1 MFSRTGLLLAGV
13 VSALLIAGGAAAG
26 THPPKIDLSSMS
38 AIDTLLRAKGID
50 PATVVK
56 QVGLNN
62 YAGPQ
67 CPGPGW
73 NCTTATKVVQIST
86 EGPDQGHKGDNRF
99 VCNPVSDQLSAT
111 DAATNMCFI
120 MQGGQNNHATC
131 NESASTDVGA
141 AMTCDITQAG
151 EHNTAEINQHAN
163 QTVGPLQDAEQ
174 TANVDQDATEKNI
187 VQIHQDVVQ
196 KTSSALPE
204 DQEAYQQANVIQ
216 HVNGSQNY
224 AHVHQSQ
231 DQHEAGA
238 SELQKQNVMP
248 NPSFN
253 CGDEKP
259 GAPNQCVNVF
269 QDATPGG
276 GSNVDHLHQ
285 QVGEQQTS
293 SAFAPDQTQGSA
305 QGGQEGNVHQENPA
319 GVGENLNFPN
329 QDLRQRQ
336 SSPTGTAH
344 QVQVTDPGCCGVG
357 TQVGGAKT
365 VEDIDQSTT
374 QSADEPLASQLSEL
388 FGRSHQV
395 TGDDIG
401 PYAAT
406 TTSSQNQCSITQ
418 HGRNNGGGETFSAS
432 GNSQPECVALML
444 TTICVYPSEGA
455 SCAPPVVCTECCTI
469 CLTGPLPATA
479 GQDIAMPDYTS
490 EPSTYF
496 PPTP

>member
-1 MFSRTGLLLAGV
+1 
-13 VSALLIAGGAAAG
+13 
-26 THPPKIDLSSMS
+26 MS

-56 QVGLNN
+56 QVGSNN
-62 YAGPQ
+62 YAGPD

-73 NCTTATKVVQIST
+73 NCTTATQVVQIST
-86 EGPDQGHKGDNRF
+86 EGADQRHTGSNQF
-99 VCNPVSDQLSAT
+99 VC
-111 DAATNMCFI
+111 AATNNCVI
-120 MQGGQNNHATC
+120 VQGGQNNHATC
-131 NESASTDVGA
+131 NESASTEPIA
-141 AMTCDITQAG
+141 AMTCDITQTGA
-151 EHNTAEINQHAN
+151 HNTAEINQHAN
-163 QTVGPLQDAEQ
+163 QTVGPIQTAEQ

-187 VQIHQDVVQ
+187 VQIHQDAVQ
-196 KTSSALPE
+196 KTSSALAE
-204 DQEAYQQANVIQ
+204 DQEAYQQANVTQ
-216 HVNGSQNY
+216 HVDGSQNY

-238 SELQKQNVMP
+238 AELQKQNVTP
-248 NPSFN
+248 NASFN

-293 SAFAPDQTQGSA
+293 SAFAPDQTQGNL
-305 QGGQEGNVHQENPA
+305 QGGQEGNVHQQNPP

-365 VEDIDQSTT
+365 IEDIDQSTT
-374 QSADEPLASQLSEL
+374 QSADETSATQASQL
-388 FGRSHQV
+388 FGQSHQV
-395 TGDDIG
+395 PAET
-401 PYAAT
+401 PSLFAAT
-406 TTSSQNQCSITQ
+406 TSSSQNQCSITQ

-432 GNSQPECVALML
+432 GNSQPECATLIL
-444 TTICVYPSEGA
+444 ATACAYPSEGA
-455 SCAPPVVCTECCTI
+455 SCFPADVCTECCTI

-479 GQDIAMPDYTS
+479 GQDIAMPDYVS